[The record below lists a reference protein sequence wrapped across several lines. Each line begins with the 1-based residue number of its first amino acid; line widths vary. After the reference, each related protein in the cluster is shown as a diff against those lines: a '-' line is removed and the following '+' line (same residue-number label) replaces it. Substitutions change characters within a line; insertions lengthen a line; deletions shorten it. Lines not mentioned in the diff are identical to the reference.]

1 MRRIG
6 VCVLALAAACAA
18 GSALAGQQDR
28 QRLRL
33 AEALRRGRSGVVL
46 LRTATGV
53 CSGTLLGRGFVAAS
67 KDRLRAAGRIT
78 VFAFRLRKTE
88 DGREVLDRVEVGEA
102 EVVRLHRSADAALLT
117 ITDGRDPPA
126 FEPLPHVPDFP
137 PPGSE
142 VNVCGVL
149 GAVRFEDALDLDARG
164 GEVLKGP
171 ASAQDVVPI
180 AAPVH
185 VNSAGG
191 AVLDAEGRLV
201 AVASCRPPQG
211 APGGAVPIARFEEL
225 VSGSQHAL
233 PSAEAAEH
241 LAPKP
246 GPPPHLALP
255 PGGGLEGKRV
265 SLGHGAFAIKESR
278 AVIASAVVILDQ
290 HDALEYA
297 VCPVKKGKL
306 HETVIA
312 SDANPTTLNFALVM
326 LGYKSG
332 GGVEQLGDA
341 KTPLGERVRL
351 FVEWDWNEAAA
362 IREHLAEIDPPW
374 ERPRWKEVLERVRE
388 GTIRWEPGP
397 RARAR
402 AEDFIFDRVEG
413 RPMRHTNWVYTGG
426 RFGRDEETGKRYY
439 EATENGVFAAV
450 YRDPSAVLNNPL
462 KGGEDDT
469 YYCVDD
475 TVVPPRGTRC
485 TLIILP
491 AEPED
496 GPAE

>member
-1 MRRIG
+1 MRQIG
-6 VCVLALAAACAA
+6 VCVLALAGACAA

-28 QRLRL
+28 RRLRL
-33 AEALRRGRSGVVL
+33 AEALRRGRGGVVL

-53 CSGTLLGRGFVAAS
+53 CSGTLIDRGFVAAS

-78 VFAFRLRKTE
+78 AFAFRLRKTE
-88 DGREVLDRVEVGEA
+88 DGRETVDRVEIGRL

-117 ITDGRDPPA
+117 IAGGRDLPA
-126 FEPLPHVPDFP
+126 LEPLPRIPDFP

-142 VNVCGVL
+142 VDVCGVL

-201 AVASCRPPQG
+201 AVASYRPPQG
-211 APGGAVPIARFEEL
+211 TPGGAIPMARFEEL
-225 VSGSQHAL
+225 LSGSRHAL
-233 PSAEAAEH
+233 PSAGAAAH

-246 GPPPHLALP
+246 GPPPHLELSA
-255 PGGGLEGKRV
+255 GGPEGKRV

-278 AVIASAVVILDQ
+278 AVIASAVFIRDQ
-290 HDALEYA
+290 HDPLEYA

-312 SDANPTTLNFALVM
+312 SEADPTTLNFALVM

-332 GGVEQLGDA
+332 GGVEQLGDV
-341 KTPLGERVRL
+341 KTPLGDRVRL
-351 FVEWDWNEAAA
+351 FVEWDWNEAVA
-362 IREHLAEIDPPW
+362 IRKHLAGIDPPW
-374 ERPRWKEVLERVRE
+374 ERPQWKEVLERVR
-388 GTIRWEPGP
+388 GGAIGWEPGP
-397 RARAR
+397 KVRAR
-402 AEDFIFDRVEG
+402 AEDFVFDRVEG
-413 RPMRHTNWVYTGG
+413 RPMQHTNWVYSGG

-485 TLIILP
+485 TVIILP
-491 AEPED
+491 AEPEG
-496 GPAE
+496 GPEK